1 MGMQCLNLFYILL
14 MTWKCTR
21 MKEVSVKDV
30 QSFVKKLL
38 FGQIKV
44 ERVNMSGAIF
54 FSKDYYLDKNEWK
67 GQTMMCESL

>member
-1 MGMQCLNLFYILL
+1 
-14 MTWKCTR
+14 
-21 MKEVSVKDV
+21 MKEVSIKDV

-44 ERVNMSGAIF
+44 ERVNNSGAIL